1 MRDQHSWVPVALLAV
16 AGVLAAAVALADAP
30 RRWRPP
36 PRPSVALS
44 VTLEGV
50 DGAPLRTFQRHGQSF
65 VLGVEGRR
73 YNVRV
78 VNHSGRRLEAVIAVD
93 GRDAVSGQRV
103 NAVQQRGYI
112 VPAFGSL
119 VVEGFRTSLSEVAAF
134 RFSSPQI
141 SFAGRLGAAE
151 SVGLIR
157 VAAFVE
163 RRQDAIA
170 RAPASARPAPKRKAA
185 QAGAD
190 AAESR
195 TGARRDEAGNLGTK
209 FGERHSSRVV
219 EVPFERQNPGQPDR
233 IVTIAYDDARG
244 LRARGIEVDGHGED
258 AIARA
263 LRPQQ
268 RSAGRFATPPP

>member
-1 MRDQHSWVPVALLAV
+1 VAF
-16 AGVLAAAVALADAP
+16 
-30 RRWRPP
+30 
-36 PRPSVALS
+36 S
-44 VTLEGV
+44 VTLEDV
-50 DGAPLRTFQRHGQSF
+50 EGAPLRTFQRHGQAF

-78 VNHSGRRLEAVIAVD
+78 VNHTGRRLEAVIAVD

-119 VVEGFRTSLSEVAAF
+119 LVEGFRTSMSEVAAF
-134 RFSSPQI
+134 RFSSPQT

-163 RRQDAIA
+163 RQQDAMA

-185 QAGAD
+185 QAGSETG
-190 AAESR
+190 ESR
-195 TGARRDEAGNLGTK
+195 AGARRDDAGNLGTE
-209 FGERHSSRVV
+209 FGERHRSRVV
-219 EVPFERQNPGQPDR
+219 EVPFERQKPGQPDR

-244 LRARGIEVDGHGED
+244 LRARGIDVGGHGED
-258 AIARA
+258 AIARP
-263 LRPQQ
+263 LRPQR